1 MKHRG
6 RIQAQGENLE
16 ASEAWAQNEP
26 LTKHE
31 GLKLLANLK
40 NKIPKK
46 EAEIRENAFIK
57 ASEFI
62 QQGPH
67 EVIIGSIFRSY
78 KVKGTKHERV
88 DIEIQSGTA
97 FTNSLKN

>member
-16 ASEAWAQNEP
+16 SSEAWAQNEP
-26 LTKHE
+26 LTKID
-31 GLKLLANLK
+31 GQKLLENLK
-40 NKIPKK
+40 KKIPKK
-46 EAEIRENAFIK
+46 EAEIRENAFNK
-57 ASEFI
+57 ANEFI

-78 KVKGTKHERV
+78 KVKETKHERV
-88 DIEIQSGTA
+88 DIEIQSGIA
-97 FTNSLKN
+97 FTN